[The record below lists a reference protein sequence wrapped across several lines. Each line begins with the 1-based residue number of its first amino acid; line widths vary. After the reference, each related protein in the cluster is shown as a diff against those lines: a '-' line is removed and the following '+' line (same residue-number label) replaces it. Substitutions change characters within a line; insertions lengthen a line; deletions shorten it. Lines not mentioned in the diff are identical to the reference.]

1 MNIRSHVASR
11 RLGMG
16 GRVLAL
22 LVTVLLLGPVGSAR
36 ADREQSKEARL
47 LVLQSISLM
56 ANGALA
62 GTVTDRLR
70 DAVDAPDQA
79 GTDGALVQQAL
90 VIFEKAAVGTAGM
103 PARNQARALLVRS
116 INVRAA
122 TGYGEIPP
130 PGEVGK
136 DVPAYA
142 YGAHSGTTVVLDE
155 LKPARGVR
163 DRGDRVLL
171 VLAVSV
177 MAAGLYLSH
186 RWRPRDTISELRRQS
201 DGWGRA

>member
-103 PARNQARALLVRS
+103 PARN
-116 INVRAA
+116 
-122 TGYGEIPP
+122 
-130 PGEVGK
+130 
-136 DVPAYA
+136 
-142 YGAHSGTTVVLDE
+142 
-155 LKPARGVR
+155 
-163 DRGDRVLL
+163 
-171 VLAVSV
+171 
-177 MAAGLYLSH
+177 
-186 RWRPRDTISELRRQS
+186 
-201 DGWGRA
+201 